1 LQPTRSVAAAPP
13 FVGDVG
19 IDIVRELT
27 TACPDVPAI
36 PDFNEVSWTRYPAR
50 TGHITAHR
58 DPSACGGIIAVATL
72 LGRATFRVWDG
83 DVLGTPPDGERMIMT
98 FRHNIRGAGGGYDF
112 D

>member
-58 DPSACGGIIAVATL
+58 DPFACGGIIAVATL

-83 DVLGTPPDGERMIMT
+83 DVLGTPPDVERMIMT
-98 FRHNIRGAGGGYDF
+98 FRNNIRGAGGDYDF